1 MQIIVVQNPEKGTEK
16 AKEILYEKVD
26 KRTVLFLSG
35 GNTPQPLYHL
45 LAKEKIIKPVAVGM
59 IDERYGKHM
68 HESSNE
74 RMIREAGFLDYLK
87 KHAIPFYPMLRDGL
101 SLEETAREYDQ
112 VTRDLFFKFPR
123 SIAVMG
129 LGKDG
134 HTASIIPNRK
144 GFTNPMFEEG
154 RQHQFVGEL
163 NDQKSDYKERVGM
176 TFAGL
181 ALIDYFI
188 VLAFGKEKKKALK
201 EMFSGGYPEELP
213 ARFFPQEAS
222 EKTVVITDQKM

>member
-1 MQIIVVQNPEKGTEK
+1 MQIVVTENEERGLQK

-35 GNTPQPLYHL
+35 GNTPKPLYEL

-59 IDERYGKHM
+59 IDERYGKKM
-68 HESSNE
+68 HAKSNE
-74 RMIREAGFLDYLK
+74 KMIQETGFLEYLR
-87 KHAIPFYPMLRDGL
+87 KHAIPFYPMLQDDL
-101 SLEETAREYDQ
+101 DLEETARGYDQ

-123 SIAVMG
+123 SVAVMG
-129 LGKDG
+129 IGTDG
-134 HTASIIPNRK
+134 HIASIIPNRK
-144 GFTNPMFEEG
+144 DFTNPMFEEA

-163 NDQKSDYKERVGM
+163 NDEKSDYKERVGM

-181 ALIDYFI
+181 SLIDYFV

-201 EMFSGGYPEELP
+201 EMSSGGYPEEVP

-222 EKTVVITDQKM
+222 EKTIIITDQKM